1 MSTPDPPANDAPMNI
16 WSKLLTSIRG
26 GARELGEA
34 WVDSQALRI
43 LDQEIRDCDLELRR
57 SRESLAELI
66 ARHSLAQRRL
76 ADSSDKVAEY
86 ETYAIKAL
94 ESGDES
100 LAREVADKIVL
111 LESGRGDDERHV
123 QQLASSATEIRKAI
137 AMAEGNIRRL
147 KQQLDTVKATE
158 SMQRAQAAV
167 AHRYAGPQ
175 NRLQTAVDSLA
186 RIKQKQAERG
196 ARMEAATELARHD
209 GSDALER
216 KLRDAGIIA
225 DDAGAE
231 AVLLRL
237 RQKLPG

>member
-1 MSTPDPPANDAPMNI
+1 MAKQGGI
-16 WSKLLTSIRG
+16 WSKLLTSVRA
-26 GARELGEA
+26 GAHELGEA

-43 LDQEIRDCDLELRR
+43 LDQEIRDCDIELRQ
-57 SRESLAELI
+57 SRESLAHLL
-66 ARHSLAQRRL
+66 ARHTLAERAWNEG
-76 ADSSDKVAEY
+76 ADKIAEY
-86 ETYAIKAL
+86 EGYAIKAL
-94 ESGDES
+94 ESGEDA
-100 LAREVADKIVL
+100 LAREVADKIAA
-111 LESGRGDDERHV
+111 LEAARADDQTHLR
-123 QQLASSATEIRKAI
+123 QLAASVAELRKAV

-167 AHRYAGPQ
+167 AQRYAGPQ

-196 ARMEAATELARHD
+196 ARMEAAAELARHD
-209 GSDALER
+209 SGDALER
-216 KLRDAGIIA
+216 KLREAGIMP

-231 AVLLRL
+231 AVLARL